1 MKIINHG
8 IAKHLVLAIFTACCV
23 LSACDGVLN
32 QEPRNELSEE
42 IAISDAR
49 SAAAA
54 VAGLYNQLQDANYY
68 GRNFLIMSDVS
79 SNQGQSIGT
88 WDFYREMDTYQNST
102 GNTEI
107 GYFYSRAYRTI
118 YVANTILNIVPGLS
132 DLTETQRST
141 MLGEAYFVRGLTYF
155 DLLRTFGGYPG
166 IVGTM
171 GFAPAAES
179 ERGQLTSPARL
190 SLSESY
196 AMVEANLLQAE
207 SLLPSSANRSR
218 ASKAAAQA
226 LLSRLYLYTKDF
238 ASCIRYSDMVINDD
252 NYTLNPSYTDIFTT
266 KLSTE
271 SVFELTFNNADQSGI
286 RNWYFPTSQG
296 GRGDLACHTS
306 FVEKARMDADDI
318 RGTLYAVEP
327 SQGVYYPTKYNKSGN
342 IDNIHVIRIAEMYL
356 NRAEA
361 KARSGTD
368 LPGALADLNSIRNR
382 AGVQQLQLTDAA
394 GLTEAIW
401 AEQQLEFAFEGHSFF
416 DLVRTEKIFDVMQ
429 DVPRLNSPTSISF
442 TDIERALFPIPLFEI
457 NANSN
462 MVQNPAYQ

>member
-1 MKIINHG
+1 M
-8 IAKHLVLAIFTACCV
+8 VLLICTASSV
-23 LSACDGVLN
+23 LTACDGVLN
-32 QEPRNELSEE
+32 QDPRNELSEG

-49 SAAAA
+49 SAQAA
-54 VAGLYNQLQDANYY
+54 VAGLYNQLQGGNYY

-79 SNQGQSIGT
+79 SDQGQSIGT

-118 YVANTILNIVPGLS
+118 YVANTILNLAPGVS

-141 MLGEAYFVRGLTYF
+141 MLGEAYFVRALAYF
-155 DLLRTFGGYPG
+155 DLLRTFGGYPDV
-166 IVGTM
+166 VGTL
-171 GFAPAAES
+171 GFAPAS
-179 ERGQLTSPARL
+179 QDERGQVTNPARL
-190 SLSESY
+190 PLMESY
-196 AMVEANLLQAE
+196 AMVEADLLQAE
-207 SLLPSSANRSR
+207 NLLPRSADRSR

-226 LLSRLYLYTKDF
+226 LLSRLYLYTRDF
-238 ASCIRYSDMVINDD
+238 ASCIRYADLVIDD
-252 NYTLNPSYTDIFTT
+252 GNYALNPSYTDIFAT

-271 SVFELTFNNADQSGI
+271 SVFELSFNNADQSGV
-286 RNWYFPTSQG
+286 RNWYFPTPQG
-296 GRGDLACHTS
+296 GRGDLACHNS
-306 FVEKARMDADDI
+306 FVEKAQADANDI

-327 SQGVYYPTKYNKSGN
+327 SQGVYYPTKYNKTGN

-361 KARSGTD
+361 KARSESD
-368 LPGALADLNSIRNR
+368 LAGALADLNLIRSR
-382 AGVQQLQLTDAA
+382 AGVSQLALTDAA
-394 GLTEAIW
+394 ALTEAIW

-416 DLVRTEKIFDVMQ
+416 DLVRTEKIVERVQ
-429 DVPRLNSPTSISF
+429 NVPRLNSPTTISF
-442 TDIERALFPIPLFEI
+442 TDIERALFPIPLFEM